1 MPHDDKT
8 DAEIVLQD
16 KLFARLPAALTIN
29 FTCAL
34 GTVAAFWIEAA
45 PSTLLTWFTLV
56 SASLLFRLYCWRR
69 FQFQRRCHRAID
81 VAGTKRQ
88 FTVGAGLTGCAW
100 GLCPLLLYSAESVI
114 AQSFIP
120 FVLAGMVGGSL
131 VILTGSMPA
140 FIAFL
145 LGVAIPY
152 ILCLSMVGDFAHM
165 MMAVLA
171 VVYVV
176 GLIALGRSMT
186 QAMIDSISLM
196 AVNEKLITQLREKS
210 SQLQA
215 TFDHVN
221 QGVAVFDHL
230 SRLLTWNPRH
240 RELHGYPIHL
250 YRPGTHLR
258 QFLDED
264 LKRID
269 KVAGGALDPKAL
281 IEPLAP
287 SKFQQSS
294 ADGRVLAVERNEMP
308 GGGFVSTSTDITEHK
323 RAEARMLHLAQHD
336 PLTDLPNRLLFQDR
350 LQHAMARSA
359 RSGSPLAVVVVDL
372 DKFKAIND
380 EEGHRMGD
388 QVLKAVAK
396 RLRTG
401 LRETDT
407 VARIGGDEF
416 AIVLPDLTSIAAAVR
431 IAEKLQNRV
440 DTPLRLEERRFDLH
454 ASFGIAIYPN
464 DALDTESLLQYA
476 DFAMYE
482 AKSNGGGL
490 KLARRSCKELPFEE
504 IGRDKITSAVV

>member
-1 MPHDDKT
+1 MPHDDQT
-8 DAEIVLQD
+8 NAEIVLQD
-16 KLFARLPAALTIN
+16 KLFTRLPAALTIN
-29 FTCAL
+29 FICAL
-34 GTVAAFWIEAA
+34 GTVAAFWFEAA
-45 PSTLLTWFTLV
+45 TSTLLTWFGLV
-56 SASLLFRLYCWRR
+56 SASLLFRLHCWR
-69 FQFQRRCHRAID
+69 QFRGQRRCHKAFD
-81 VAGTKRQ
+81 VSRTRHQ
-88 FTVGAGLTGCAW
+88 FTIGAGLTGCAW
-100 GLCPLLLYSAESVI
+100 GLAPLLFYSPDSVI
-114 AQSFIP
+114 AQPFIP
-120 FVLAGMVGGSL
+120 FILAGMVGGSL

-145 LGVAIPY
+145 LGVGIPY
-152 ILCLSMVGDFAHM
+152 IFCLSMVGDFTHM
-165 MMAVLA
+165 VMSVLA
-171 VVYVV
+171 VVYIV

-186 QAMIDSISLM
+186 QAMTANISLM
-196 AVNEKLITQLREKS
+196 AVNEKLISQLREKS

-230 SRLLTWNPRH
+230 SRLITWNPRH

-264 LKRID
+264 LERLD
-269 KVAGGALDPKAL
+269 KVAGGTLDPKAL
-281 IEPLAP
+281 TEPLAP

-294 ADGRVLAVERNEMP
+294 ADGLVLAVERNEMP
-308 GGGFVSTSTDITEHK
+308 GGGFVSTSTDVTEHK

-359 RSGSPLAVVVVDL
+359 RSGSPLAVVIIDL
-372 DKFKAIND
+372 NKFKAIND
-380 EEGHRMGD
+380 EEGHRVGD

-416 AIVLPDLTSIAAAVR
+416 AIVLPDLTSIAAAVH

-440 DTPLRLEERRFDLH
+440 DTPLRLDERHFDLH

-464 DALDTESLLQYA
+464 DAIDAESLLQYA
-476 DFAMYE
+476 DLAMYE
-482 AKSNGGGL
+482 AKSAGVGL
-490 KLARRSCKELPFEE
+490 RLARRSKEELPFEDV
-504 IGRDKITSAVV
+504 GGNKTTRAVV